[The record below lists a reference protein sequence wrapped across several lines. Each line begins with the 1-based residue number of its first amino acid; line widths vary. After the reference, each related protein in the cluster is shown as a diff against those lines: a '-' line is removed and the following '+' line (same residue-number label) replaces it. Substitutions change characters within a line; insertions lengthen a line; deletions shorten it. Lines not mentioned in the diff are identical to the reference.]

1 MYVPAENVEIYR
13 GEVLPLATMI
23 TPNQFE
29 AELLSGVTIVTEEDA
44 VRACMALHS
53 RYGTNMWDRVR

>member
-13 GEVLPLATMI
+13 EEVLPLASMI

-29 AELLSGVTIVTEEDA
+29 AELLSGVTIATQEDA
-44 VRACMALHS
+44 VRACAVLHA
-53 RYGTNMWDRVR
+53 RCEE